1 MSNSFA
7 IPWTVACQAPLSMGF
22 PRQEYLSG
30 LPFPFPG
37 NLPNT
42 GIKPMSPELVD
53 GFFPIEPPGKSKDFR
68 RCSQSLGL
76 FFSSFSHVWVP
87 CAVKMRPRDN
97 IVNAGASNIFK
108 NMVVDPISINSVES
122 QCIKQQKKRCLV
134 GMRSWRSAPSS
145 FGNRFASNWSC
156 GWENRVK
163 SETAESKAQFW
174 VTLGKHLPS
183 WTWVCPFWNAAS
195 GLTFQVVM
203 RIKWDHV
210 K

>member
-108 NMVVDPISINSVES
+108 NMVVDPYFNKLCWISVYKTTKEEMLGWDEILALCPLILWEQICKQLVLWLREQSQEWNSWVES
-122 QCIKQQKKRCLV
+122 PV
-134 GMRSWRSAPSS
+134 
-145 FGNRFASNWSC
+145 
-156 GWENRVK
+156 
-163 SETAESKAQFW
+163 
-174 VTLGKHLPS
+174 LGDP
-183 WTWVCPFWNAAS
+183 W
-195 GLTFQVVM
+195 
-203 RIKWDHV
+203 
-210 K
+210 